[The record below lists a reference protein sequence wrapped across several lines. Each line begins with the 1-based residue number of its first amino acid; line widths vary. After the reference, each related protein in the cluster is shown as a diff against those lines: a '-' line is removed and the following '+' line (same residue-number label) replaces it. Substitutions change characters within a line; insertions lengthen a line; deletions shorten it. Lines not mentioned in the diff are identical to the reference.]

1 MTVNG
6 LFLMPV
12 LPDKLTVS
20 VYDPATVVS
29 MDDKYDPSARSMT
42 EPVYV
47 SDVPVSTTANT
58 APPDVSRRPYWS
70 AWFRVQGAGFR
81 VQGSGFRVQG

>member
-12 LPDKLTVS
+12 LPDKVTVS
-20 VYDPATVVS
+20 AYDPATVVS
-29 MDDKYDPSARSMT
+29 MDDRYDPSARSMT

-47 SDVPVSTTANT
+47 LDVPDSVTANT
-58 APPDVSRRPYWS
+58 
-70 AWFRVQGAGFR
+70 
-81 VQGSGFRVQG
+81 